1 LPGREIDKLGEGA
14 SHEELLDAYPNLTEN
29 DIHAALLYAAE
40 YLGNETFIYL
50 KTGTYDW
57 G

>member
-1 LPGREIDKLGEGA
+1 LEDVLG
-14 SHEELLDAYPNLTEN
+14 AYPNLVDK

-50 KTGTYDW
+50 ETGT
-57 G
+57 